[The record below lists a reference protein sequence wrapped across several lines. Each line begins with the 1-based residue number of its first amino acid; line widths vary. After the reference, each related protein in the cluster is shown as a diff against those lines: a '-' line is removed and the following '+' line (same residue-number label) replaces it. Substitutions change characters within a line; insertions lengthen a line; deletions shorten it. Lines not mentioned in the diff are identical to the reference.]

1 MDVLFDVEAC
11 PKDKSQTTLDF
22 TKLSAEECQSDFYLS
37 ISEYC
42 KLSCPLLPP
51 LFEDSRVLMKIKT
64 GAQDSSWG
72 GGYDPDYTIE
82 GGLLLNDCGLFSLSG
97 LPAAST

>member
-1 MDVLFDVEAC
+1 MI
-11 PKDKSQTTLDF
+11 
-22 TKLSAEECQSDFYLS
+22 S
-37 ISEYC
+37 IS
-42 KLSCPLLPP
+42 LFRNFVSCLVPFPPLPLLVTPF
-51 LFEDSRVLMKIKT
+51 FEGSRVLMKIKI

-72 GGYDPDYTIE
+72 SDYDPDYTIE